1 MCRPIKSRLLALAV
15 AASLGLASNPTRVE
29 AASPPDQPRQQTLAA
44 SPSAGETRRDDKTG
58 PMFDAWRER
67 CPIFLALLR
76 PRTVSLT
83 TRTA

>member
-1 MCRPIKSRLLALAV
+1 M
-15 AASLGLASNPTRVE
+15 
-29 AASPPDQPRQQTLAA
+29 ASPRFARCSTDLRGLLGIGDA
-44 SPSAGETRRDDKTG
+44 SPELGDIALDIQITTPDGDEKTG

-83 TRTA
+83 TRNA